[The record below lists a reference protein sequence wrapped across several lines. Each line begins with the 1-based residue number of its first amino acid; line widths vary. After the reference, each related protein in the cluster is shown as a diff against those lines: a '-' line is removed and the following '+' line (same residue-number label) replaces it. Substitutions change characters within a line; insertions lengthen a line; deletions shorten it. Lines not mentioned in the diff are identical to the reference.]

1 MVNQKKENNVIMEH
15 EMELTEF
22 VQRFVQM
29 LRVAEMEKEMKMKIV
44 KLVLKMLL
52 INV

>member
-22 VQRFVQM
+22 VQRFVKM

-44 KLVLKMLL
+44 KHVLKMLL

>member
-29 LRVAEMEKEMKMKIV
+29 LRVAEMEKEMKMRIV
-44 KLVLKMLL
+44 ILVLKTLL